1 MMIENFLVMTPLD
14 HPLTASNQRFLKK
27 DSLIFTEGAVYN
39 YIGRFHQKSKL

>member
-1 MMIENFLVMTPLD
+1 MTPFD